1 MASNIVPGNIDGAF
15 PVAGQDNS
23 SQGFRDNFTA
33 IKNNFTEAKTE
44 IEDIQTNKADTDA
57 NTSFNDNVV
66 SRAVLKDCGET
77 IYAFGTTGGS
87 ITLNHENGHY
97 QTLITNAAVTLAFT
111 NFPSASMG
119 RIILDITYGSTA
131 HTLTVTSATLAAD
144 NYNDPTYI
152 STDSLIRSADYEP
165 EFRLTHDPITK
176 KTTIN
181 FTNAPSAAA
190 KITVE
195 RQGDKYLAFRRK
207 LKE

>member
-33 IKNNFTEAKTE
+33 IKNNFTQAKTE

-57 NTSFNDNVV
+57 NTSFNDYVV

-77 IYAFGTTGGS
+77 VYAHGTTGGS

-97 QTLITNAAVTLAFT
+97 QTLTTNASVTLAFT
-111 NFPSASMG
+111 NFPSASLG
-119 RIILDITYGSTA
+119 RIILDITYASTA

-144 NYNDPTYI
+144 NVTGFDAGTNIVTI
-152 STDSLIRSADYEP
+152 STVGRYLYEFVTP
-165 EFRLTHDPITK
+165 DNG
-176 KTTIN
+176 TTVLMHQI
-181 FTNAPSAAA
+181 
-190 KITVE
+190 
-195 RQGDKYLAFRRK
+195 GK
-207 LKE
+207 LYTTT